1 MPSTTIGATTVT
13 DHRGVQFARELRAFG
28 DSPAILGAD
37 GPVLS
42 YRELADRV
50 DAAAAQLGTRQRL
63 VLIAMTPTV
72 DALATYLAALGH
84 GHPAILAPAGDPAMI
99 ERLRSAYSPDVLCS
113 PRREHWS
120 ITHLT
125 RSPNHELHPDLAL
138 LLSTSGSTGSP
149 KLVRLSAAGVT
160 ANAEAIA
167 DYLGIRPTD
176 RAVASLPLHYC
187 YGLSIVN
194 SNLARGAALVLTD
207 QSVAEPGFWQMV
219 RAVRATSLH
228 GVPHTFDLLDRAG
241 FDSTDAP
248 DLRYITQAGGRL
260 APERVRHYA
269 RMGAGNG
276 WRFFVMYGQTEATA
290 RMAYLPPELAE
301 QHPECVGIPIP
312 GGRFRIDAGP
322 GEASGELVYSGPNV
336 MMGYAESPRDL
347 ARGRDIHE
355 LRTGDLAT
363 RTEQG
368 LIRITG
374 RASRFLKL
382 YGLRVDLDHIEQ
394 QLAAPGAEIA
404 CTGDDTTLVVACSG
418 STSADAAR
426 EQLRS
431 IITLPGSAIAV
442 QEWQQLPRLASGKV
456 DYPALRAACSGTPEG
471 APDAS
476 SVADLYRRVL
486 RVDSVHDGQS
496 FVDLGGDSLSY
507 VSTSIGLERII
518 GTPPRGWPT
527 MSVTELEAQAKRPS
541 RYLQMVE
548 TNVVLRALAIIA
560 IAGSHIGAFSIV
572 GGAHILLVI
581 AGWSFARFVLA
592 DAAESPAGRIMRSAT
607 RIAIP
612 TMLWLLL
619 ARVPF
624 AGDVGI
630 TNVLLI
636 NNITLVSESWGYWFV
651 EALVQLL
658 LLLGI
663 ILAVPPVRALE
674 ARFPL
679 GFPIV
684 LLALALVAQFL
695 VRDPASKF
703 PEHEMHTL
711 GVAWF
716 FLLGWVAFRASR
728 WWHTALVLA
737 VAAAMLPG
745 YFDYPGREIIVALGI
760 LAVVLVHR
768 LPVPRILV
776 PALGLL
782 ASASLYIY
790 VTHYA
795 FYPELLRHGV
805 PALVVLLI
813 CLAIGATLWVL
824 SEVLH
829 RRVGRAIALR
839 RRDSEQGEQAHA
851 EHQHQANDAPARAVE
866 KPGEKAEQRR

>member
-1 MPSTTIGATTVT
+1 MPSTTIGAIHATEQ
-13 DHRGVQFARELRAFG
+13 RGVAFVHDLRSFG
-28 DSPAILGAD
+28 DAPAILGPG

-50 DAAAAQLGTRQRL
+50 DAAAAQLGTAPRL
-63 VLIAMTPTV
+63 VLIAMSPTV
-72 DALATYLAALGH
+72 DALATYLAALGN
-84 GHPAILAPAGDPAMI
+84 GHPAILAPADDPAMLD
-99 ERLRSAYSPDVLCS
+99 RLRSAYSPDVLCS
-113 PRREHWS
+113 PRHERWS

-125 RSPNHELHPDLAL
+125 RSPSHALHPDLAL
-138 LLSTSGSTGSP
+138 MLSTSGSTGSP
-149 KLVRLSAAGVT
+149 KLVRLSAASVT

-167 DYLGIRPTD
+167 DYLGIRATD

-207 QSVAEPGFWQMV
+207 QSVADPGFWHMV

-228 GVPHTFDLLDRAG
+228 GVPHTFDLLERAG

-269 RMGAGNG
+269 RMGTANG
-276 WRFFVMYGQTEATA
+276 WRFYVMYGQTEATA

-301 QHPECVGIPIP
+301 DHPECVGVAVP
-312 GGRFRIDAGP
+312 GGSFRIDANP
-322 GEASGELVYSGPNV
+322 GEESGELVYSGPNV
-336 MMGYAESPRDL
+336 MMGYAESPADL
-347 ARGRDIHE
+347 ARGHDLHE

-363 RTEQG
+363 RTEAG

-382 YGLRVDLDHIEQ
+382 YGLRVDLDRIEQ
-394 QLAAPGAEIA
+394 QLATPGAEIA

-418 STSADAAR
+418 RARARDVR
-426 EQLRS
+426 EQLDS
-431 IITLPGSAIAV
+431 IVTLPGSAVEV
-442 QEWQQLPRLASGKV
+442 QEWEQLPRLASGKV
-456 DYPALRAACSGTPEG
+456 DYPAIRAARASTPD
-471 APDAS
+471 ALPPAS

-486 RVDSVHDGQS
+486 RVESVREDQS

-507 VSTSIGLERII
+507 VTTSLGLERII

-527 MSVTELEAQAKRPS
+527 MSIAELEEQASPPGRF
-541 RYLQMVE
+541 LQRVE

-560 IAGSHIGAFSIV
+560 IVGSHIGAFKLV
-572 GGAHILLVI
+572 GGAHILLFI

-592 DAAESPAGRIMRSAT
+592 DATESPAGRILRSAS
-607 RIAIP
+607 RIALP

-624 AGDVGI
+624 AGDVGWS
-630 TNVLLI
+630 NVLLI

-658 LLLGI
+658 LVVAILLA
-663 ILAVPPVRALE
+663 LPPVRALE
-674 ARFPL
+674 RRFPL
-679 GFPIV
+679 GLPTV
-684 LLALALVAQFL
+684 LLALALAAQFL

-745 YFDYPGREIIVALGI
+745 YFDYPGRELVVALGI
-760 LAVVLVHR
+760 LAVVLVPR
-768 LPVPRILV
+768 LPVPRLMV
-776 PALGLL
+776 PAIGLL

-795 FYPELLRHGV
+795 FYPELLRQDV
-805 PALVVLLI
+805 PALVVVLI

-824 SEVLH
+824 SEWLH

-839 RRDSEQGEQAHA
+839 RRDREQREQAHA
-851 EHQHQANDAPARAVE
+851 EHQHEANDSAAGPVE
-866 KPGEKAEQRR
+866 QPREEAEQRR